1 MKFET
6 GTPALLAVLLIALC
20 AVTAMA
26 GDDDQLVIGEEEL
39 WKAAGATF
47 AREDDK
53 TPALQQYQLFL
64 SHYKKSERAARAQF
78 MLAECYFHDG
88 DWTQAEREYDRV
100 GKFKGRDRYLEA
112 SVSLRIGECQF
123 NRGRYDLSLETFTRL
138 MERYPDS
145 YIAGE
150 AAYSL
155 GQAYALKLEWR
166 NLDENYKELLA
177 DRPGYR
183 DLPRVKFALGLFAYV
198 ENRYEEAAD
207 MFKDVP
213 SDLGLYYLGR
223 CLEETGQ
230 YILAIQRYRQA
241 LRLYPS
247 SPLADDVAFSIAEA
261 FYNSDQNKVAHRSYT
276 EFLSRFPDSPFL
288 PMASYKLA
296 CVDYRMGKFGDAA
309 RKLDK
314 ICETMPDEPVC
325 AMASYLA
332 GSAYM
337 EMGDSSHAIFAY
349 TEVVKRFADSELAS
363 AAMHKIVYAY
373 SREKN
378 YPQAILMANEFLT
391 LFPGDELAARVQILK
406 GFAHK
411 ELDEYEVAV
420 LEFQNVMDRHVNTA
434 AGERALFLATSTYY
448 ELQQFDRLITNYHF
462 IANRLLPTPSQWRAR
477 TYHHL
482 GEAYYA
488 EGLYREAGG
497 MYRLVLTGY
506 PRSDVAA
513 PSLQGLVA
521 SYSQLGEYEIALEEQ
536 EKFLFELANAD
547 SEEGGNS
554 LALGSLYFNQKNYE
568 KAMEQFM
575 RFLQS
580 DPNGAEAPQAK
591 MNLGDCYYRLQYY
604 ENAVE
609 TWSDLIARHPGT
621 APIEEALYR
630 LADTLFGLA
639 RYGDAI
645 GSYQKLEQ
653 LYPAGGYSADAAFGL
668 ANCYYNMQQDDQAI
682 AAFQTFAENYP
693 DDPRGEDAV
702 MGIQSSY
709 YRSGRDM
716 GEYLGENPD
725 SPLAADYY
733 WTQVQNAFADGNY
746 EVATRLFERVTLDYA
761 DSESAP
767 GALFYLAETYYRM
780 DMNEQALAGYRNF
793 TMTHGDDDLVG
804 LARFREGTVL
814 YKLERFEESA
824 GVYEL
829 LTDLDPGGQYASLA
843 LYNAGLCYQE
853 IEDWAAAIGVFM
865 RFQVDYPDDERASG
879 LSYQIAT
886 LFHDEMGDYQH
897 AVESYAKALQL
908 GEAGVEEIGY
918 RQGECYEKLG
928 RIPDAIA
935 SYEQSASGGD
945 VAAPHRIA
953 SLAQIGQLSEDAGD
967 WGTAL
972 NAYNRIVQANGK
984 PEWIAMAQ
992 GRIEEIRALTAGQ

>member
-20 AVTAMA
+20 ATAAMA
-26 GDDDQLVIGEEEL
+26 AEDQLVVGEDEL
-39 WKAAGATF
+39 WKAAGKTF

-53 TPALQQYQLFL
+53 SAALQQYQLYL
-64 SHYKKSERAARAQF
+64 SHYKNSDRAARAQF

-88 DWTQAEREYDRV
+88 DWTQAEREFERV

-112 SVSLRIGECQF
+112 SVMLRQGECQF

-145 YIAGE
+145 YIASE
-150 AAYSL
+150 AAYSM
-155 GQAYALKLEWR
+155 GQAYAMRLEWR
-166 NLDENYKELLA
+166 NLDNSYKDLLA
-177 DRPGYR
+177 NRPGYN

-198 ENRYEEAAD
+198 KDDFEEAAAY
-207 MFKDVP
+207 FEDVNT
-213 SDLGLYYLGR
+213 DLGLYYLGR

-241 LRLYPS
+241 LRLYPE

-261 FYNSDQNKVAHRSYT
+261 FYNSDQNKVAARSYT
-276 EFLSRFPDSPFL
+276 EFLGRFADSPFV

-296 CVDYRMGKFGDAA
+296 CVDYRMGQFGDAA
-309 RKLDK
+309 RKLEK
-314 ICETMPDEPVC
+314 ICEAMPDDPIC

-337 EMGDSSHAIFAY
+337 EMGDTSHAIFAY
-349 TEVVKRFADSELAS
+349 TEVVKRFPDSELAS
-363 AAMHKIVYAY
+363 SAMHKIVYAY
-373 SREKN
+373 SHEKN

-391 LFPGDELAARVQILK
+391 HFPGDELSARIQVLK

-411 ELDEYEVAV
+411 ELEEYEVAV

-434 AGERALFLATSTYY
+434 VGERALFLATATYY
-448 ELQQFDRLITNYHF
+448 ELKQFDRLITNYHF
-462 IANRLLPTPSQWRAR
+462 IANRLLPTPSGWRAR

-506 PRSDVAA
+506 PKSDVAA

-521 SYSQLGEYEIALEEQ
+521 SYSQLGEYDIALEEQ
-536 EKFLFELANAD
+536 EKFLYGLANAD

-554 LALGSLYFNQKNYE
+554 LALGSLYFNQKDYE

-580 DPNGAEAPQAK
+580 DPDGREAHQAM

-604 ENAVE
+604 DNAVE
-609 TWSDLIARHPGT
+609 TWTEMITRFPT
-621 APIEEALYR
+621 ADSAEEATYR

-639 RYGDAI
+639 RYQDAVEYYRRLQHRSPD
-645 GSYQKLEQ
+645 GR
-653 LYPAGGYSADAAFGL
+653 YSADAAFGL
-668 ANCYYNMQQDDQAI
+668 ANCFYNMKQDDQAI
-682 AAFQTFAENYP
+682 AAFQAFTENYP

-709 YRSGRDM
+709 YRSGQDM
-716 GEYLGENPD
+716 GDYLGENPD

-733 WTQVQNAFADGNY
+733 WTQGQNAFAEGNY
-746 EVATRLFERVTLDYA
+746 EVAARFFERVNLDYA

-767 GALFYLAETYYRM
+767 GALFYLAESYYRM
-780 DMNEQALAGYRNF
+780 EQNEQALAVYRNF
-793 TMTHGDDDLVG
+793 TQAHDQDDLVG
-804 LARFREGTVL
+804 LAQFREGTVL
-814 YKLERFEESA
+814 YKLSRYEEAA

-829 LTDLDPGGQYASLA
+829 LSDRDPDGEYSSLA

-853 IEDWAAAIGVFM
+853 LEDWAAAIGVFV
-865 RFQVDYPDDERASG
+865 RFQVDYPDDERATG

-886 LFHDEMGDYQH
+886 LYHDEMGDYEH
-897 AVESYAKALQL
+897 AVESYAKALRK

-918 RQGECYEKLG
+918 RQGECLEKLG

-935 SYEQSASGGD
+935 SYEQSASGD
-945 VAAPHRIA
+945 DANAPHRIA

-984 PEWIAMAQ
+984 PEWTSMAQ